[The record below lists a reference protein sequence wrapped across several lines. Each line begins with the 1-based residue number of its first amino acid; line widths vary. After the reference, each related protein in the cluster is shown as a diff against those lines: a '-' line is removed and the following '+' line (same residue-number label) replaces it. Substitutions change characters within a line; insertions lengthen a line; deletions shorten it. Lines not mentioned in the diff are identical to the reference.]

1 MVGRPCVYLVAVDPV
16 DKVASLGVDTGVS
29 GLGTAVSPAHH
40 SGQLVAAHEGTAG
53 VSLAGVLATLIQT
66 SADHGVG
73 DVALSV
79 GATAVVIADHGDIDL
94 HEDTGET
101 ATAAGGSPPGDSAGG
116 AGAVLLSVIG
126 QPDGVND
133 AAAEV
138 GGLLQVEDA
147 AVVLGV
153 EVDLGHSNVHLV
165 RVVRV
170 EVVVANS
177 DSQSAGG
184 LSITAVTGGHHLY
197 S

>member
-1 MVGRPCVYLVAVDPV
+1 MGERVYLEAVGVDPV
-16 DKVASLGVDTGVS
+16 HKVAGLGVDTGVS
-29 GLGTAVSPAHH
+29 GLGTAVAPADH
-40 SGQLVAAHEGTAG
+40 SGQLVAAHEGTAR
-53 VSLAGVLATLIQT
+53 VSLARVLASLVQA

-94 HEDTGET
+94 HEDAGET
-101 ATAAGGSPPGDSAGG
+101 ATAAGGSPARDCAHG

-126 QPDGVND
+126 QADGVND
-133 AAAEV
+133 AAAEI

-147 AVVLGV
+147 DVVGDCPAVVVGV
-153 EVDLGHSNVHLV
+153 EVDLGHGNVLLV
-165 RVVRV
+165 GVVRV

-184 LSITAVTGGHHLY
+184 LSK
-197 S
+197 